1 MNEQLLK
8 HANVKERLER
18 LRKISGKVEQLRR
31 FHSDFENQEFL
42 NWTKIQHENIN
53 YDKIMIQ
60 GAGYV
65 THLVDWCVIIIVPI
79 IMLHIKDI
87 CILSQKLML
96 LTLQWCGNSV

>member
-1 MNEQLLK
+1 MSEQLLK
-8 HANVKERLER
+8 HANVKERLKR
-18 LRKISGKVEQLRR
+18 LRKISGKLEQLRR

-65 THLVDWCVIIIVPI
+65 THLVDWCNNNCTDNYVAYKGHLYFKSEIDASYFTMVW
-79 IMLHIKDI
+79 K
-87 CILSQKLML
+87 
-96 LTLQWCGNSV
+96 